1 MNQTINV
8 LLVEDSEE
16 DAWLIQ
22 REFEISGLNAS
33 ITRVQSS
40 SALNEALDRQQWDI
54 VISDYRMPRFSGMTA
69 LAIVRTRQPG
79 VPFILLS
86 GAIEERVANVAI
98 MTGATAFF
106 KKGDMDQLMPLV
118 KRELQTASKRKR
130 VDDASDH
137 SDHH

>member
-22 REFEISGLNAS
+22 REFEISGLS
-33 ITRVQSS
+33 PITERVQSS
-40 SALNEALDRQQWDI
+40 TALNEALDRQLWDI

-79 VPFILLS
+79 VPFILVS

-106 KKGDMDQLMPLV
+106 KKGDMNQLMPVV
-118 KRELQTASKRKR
+118 KRELQAMSKRR
-130 VDDASDH
+130 SVGAWL
-137 SDHH
+137 

>member
-22 REFEISGLNAS
+22 REFEISGLSA
-33 ITRVQSS
+33 ITERVQSS
-40 SALNEALDRQQWDI
+40 TALNEALDRQLWDI

-69 LAIVRTRQPG
+69 LAIVRTRQPD
-79 VPFILLS
+79 VPFILVS
-86 GAIEERVANVAI
+86 GAIEERVANVAL

-106 KKGDMDQLMPLV
+106 KKGDMNQLMPIV
-118 KRELQTASKRKR
+118 KRELQAMSKRR
-130 VDDASDH
+130 SVGAWL
-137 SDHH
+137 